1 MATINFEQFEAVEM
15 RVGRILRVERNEK
28 ARNPAYKL
36 WIDFGEEIGVK
47 QSSAQI
53 VDLYAPEELV
63 GRLVVAVTNFP
74 PKMVAGWMS
83 EALVL
88 GVPDDEGRV
97 CLLSVDGLPPLGA
110 RVF

>member
-15 RVGRILRVERNEK
+15 RVGCILRAERNEK
-28 ARNPAYKL
+28 ARKPAYKL
-36 WIDFGEEIGVK
+36 WIDFGEEIGLK

-53 VDLYAPEELV
+53 VDLYAPEELA

-74 PKMVAGWMS
+74 PKMVAGWVS
-83 EALVL
+83 EVLVL

-97 CLLSVDGLPPLGA
+97 CLLSVDDSPPLGA

>member
-1 MATINFEQFEAVEM
+1 MATVNFEQFEAIEM
-15 RVGRILRVERNEK
+15 RVGRILRAERNEK

-53 VDLYAPEELV
+53 VDLYSPEELA

-74 PKMVAGWMS
+74 PKMVAGWVS
-83 EALVL
+83 EVLVL
-88 GVPDDEGRV
+88 GVPDDERRV
-97 CLLSVDGLPPLGA
+97 CLLSVDGSPSLGA